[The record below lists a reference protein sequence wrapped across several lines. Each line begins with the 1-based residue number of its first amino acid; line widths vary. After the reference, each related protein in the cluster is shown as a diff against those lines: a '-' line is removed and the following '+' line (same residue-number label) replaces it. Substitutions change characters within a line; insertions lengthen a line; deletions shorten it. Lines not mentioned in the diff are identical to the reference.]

1 MITRIC
7 ARNFRS
13 IGERIELELGAM
25 TVLVGPNA
33 SGKSNVVD
41 ILRFLAE
48 CASGGIDRPVAVRHG
63 LDALRYGNARE
74 PSDVLLEVH
83 IEREQGAG
91 IWGFTLTSA
100 DKYGS
105 LSVKRERAVWF
116 PGKAPDSRT
125 RTRIFEL
132 LEEPEDKW
140 TEEERRTLLGS
151 DTGGTT
157 PTGDT
162 EFSAPQRF
170 VTHKGHHYLQI
181 PSSFGHDASLFPLLA
196 PVALSHFAPLM
207 EELRSVAIYS
217 LFPDVLRA
225 PQHPDPSKPM
235 RTKGSN
241 WASTLRAI
249 ERSTWGA
256 ELVAALGRIALDI
269 DEYRVTEAG
278 GFLIPEFR
286 HGVDVQG
293 RERWHGAAQESDG
306 TLRVAA
312 LLTALFQEPAPALL
326 GFEEPELGVHPGAI
340 SLLYDFLKEASTR
353 GQILLTTHSPEL
365 LDLVP
370 IDDVLVVERR
380 DGATTV
386 ARVEERQRELVRKRL
401 MSTSDLLHAEGLRP
415 EEPAS
420 DG

>member
-1 MITRIC
+1 MITKIS

-33 SGKSNVVD
+33 SGKSNIADV
-41 ILRFLAE
+41 LRFLAE
-48 CASGGIDRPVAVRHG
+48 CASGGLDRPVAVRHG

-74 PSDVLLEVH
+74 STDVLLEVH

-100 DKYGS
+100 DEYGG
-105 LSVKRERAVWF
+105 LCVKRERAVWF

-125 RTRIFEL
+125 RTHIFEL
-132 LEEPEDKW
+132 LDRPEDMW
-140 TEEERRTLLGS
+140 TEEERRTLLGNHTH
-151 DTGGTT
+151 DTT
-157 PTGDT
+157 PNEDA
-162 EFSAPQRF
+162 EFPAPQLF
-170 VTHKGHHYLQI
+170 VTHKGHWYLEV
-181 PSSFGHDASLFPLLA
+181 PSSFRHDPSQIPLLA
-196 PVALSHFAPLM
+196 PAGSSHFAPLM
-207 EELRSVAIYS
+207 EELRRVAIYS

-225 PQHPDPSKPM
+225 PQHPDPSRPM
-235 RTKGSN
+235 STKGSN
-241 WASTLRAI
+241 WASTLRALD
-249 ERSTWGA
+249 RTTWEA
-256 ELVAALGRIALDI
+256 ELVAALGRIASDI

-286 HGVDVQG
+286 HGVDAEG

-340 SLLYDFLKEASTR
+340 PLLFDFLKEASTR
-353 GQILLTTHSPEL
+353 SQILLTTHSPDL

-370 IDDVLVVERR
+370 IDDVRVVERR
-380 DGATTV
+380 NGATTV
-386 ARVEERQRELVRKRL
+386 ARVEERQREIVRKRL

-415 EEPAS
+415 EGSER

>member
-1 MITRIC
+1 MITKIR

-33 SGKSNVVD
+33 SGKSNVADV
-41 ILRFLAE
+41 LRFLAD
-48 CASGGIDRPVAVRHG
+48 CVSSSLASAVAARHG
-63 LDALRYGNARE
+63 FRALRHVDARE
-74 PSDVLLEVH
+74 SSDVIIEVH
-83 IEREQGAG
+83 VQSERGAG
-91 IWGFTLTSA
+91 IWGFTLTSSS
-100 DKYGS
+100 DGDGV
-105 LSVKRERAVWF
+105 LVKGERAVWF
-116 PGKAPDSRT
+116 PDPATPLAVREH
-125 RTRIFEL
+125 RFAL
-132 LEEPEDKW
+132 LERHEDSW
-140 TEEERRTLLGS
+140 TEEERDAIRGS
-151 DTGGTT
+151 VRDTAARAATEPAT
-157 PTGDT
+157 PSYFAAHPGRDVLVLPFIGRR
-162 EFSAPQRF
+162 ELFASAAEWKQ
-170 VTHKGHHYLQI
+170 L
-181 PSSFGHDASLFPLLA
+181 SSFVPF
-196 PVALSHFAPLM
+196 M

-217 LFPDVLRA
+217 LFPDVLRN
-225 PQHPDPSKPM
+225 PQQPDPSKPM
-235 RTKGSN
+235 SAKGSN
-241 WASTLRAI
+241 WASTLRGI
-249 ERSTWGA
+249 ERSSWGA
-256 ELVAALGRIALDI
+256 ELVAALGRIASDI

-286 HGVDVQG
+286 HGVDAQG

-353 GQILLTTHSPEL
+353 SQILLTTHSPDL

-370 IDDVLVVERR
+370 IDDLRVVDRR
-380 DGATTV
+380 AGATTL

-401 MSTSDLLHAEGLRP
+401 MSTSDLLHAEGLRA
-415 EEPAS
+415 EGTAG

>member
-1 MITRIC
+1 MITKVC

-33 SGKSNVVD
+33 SGKSNVADV
-41 ILRFLAE
+41 LRFLAE

-63 LDALRYGNARE
+63 LDALRHGTARE
-74 PSDVLLEVH
+74 STDVLLEVH

-100 DKYGS
+100 DEYGA
-105 LSVKRERAVWF
+105 LCVKSERAVWF
-116 PGKAPDSRT
+116 PGNAPDPRT
-125 RTRIFEL
+125 RTRFFEL
-132 LEEPEDKW
+132 LERPEDMW
-140 TEEERRTLLGS
+140 TEEERRTLLGGH
-151 DTGGTT
+151 TRGTT
-157 PTGDT
+157 PNGDA
-162 EFSAPQRF
+162 ELSAPQHF
-170 VTHKGHHYLQI
+170 VTHKGHHYLQV
-181 PSSFGHDASLFPLLA
+181 PSSFRRDAAQFPLLA
-196 PVALSHFAPLM
+196 PLGHPDFAPLM

-235 RTKGSN
+235 SMKGSN

-249 ERSTWGA
+249 ERSTWGS
-256 ELVAALGRIALDI
+256 ELVAALGRIASDI
-269 DEYRVTEAG
+269 DDYRVTEAG

-286 HGVDVQG
+286 HGLDAQG

-306 TLRVAA
+306 TLRAAA
-312 LLTALFQEPAPALL
+312 LLTALFQEPAPTLL

-340 SLLYDFLKEASTR
+340 PVLVDFLQEASTR
-353 GQILLTTHSPEL
+353 SQVLLTTHSPDL
-365 LDLVP
+365 LDLVS
-370 IDDVLVVERR
+370 IDAIRVVERHN
-380 DGATTV
+380 GATTL

-415 EEPAS
+415 EGSTS

>member
-1 MITRIC
+1 MITKVC

-63 LDALRYGNARE
+63 LDALRHGNPRE
-74 PSDVLLEVH
+74 SSDVLLEVH

-91 IWGFTLTSA
+91 VWGFTLTSA
-100 DKYGS
+100 DEYGS
-105 LSVKRERAVWF
+105 LCVKRERAVWF
-116 PGKAPDSRT
+116 PGKAPEPRVRT
-125 RTRIFEL
+125 HFFEL
-132 LEEPEDKW
+132 IERPEETW
-140 TEEERRTLLGS
+140 TEEERRTFLGS
-151 DTGGTT
+151 HTRGTT
-157 PTGDT
+157 PNGDT
-162 EFSAPQRF
+162 ESSAPQHF
-170 VTHKGHHYLQI
+170 VTHKGNWYLEV
-181 PSSFGHDASLFPLLA
+181 PSSFRHDVSQFALLA
-196 PVALSHFAPLM
+196 PGRLSHFAPLM

-235 RTKGSN
+235 STKGSN
-241 WASTLRAI
+241 WASTLRALQ
-249 ERSTWGA
+249 RSTWGA
-256 ELVAALGRIALDI
+256 ELVAALGRIASDI

-286 HGVDVQG
+286 HGVDAQG

-353 GQILLTTHSPEL
+353 SQILLTTHSPDL

-370 IDDVLVVERR
+370 IDDLRVVDRR
-380 DGATTV
+380 AGATTL

-401 MSTSDLLHAEGLRP
+401 MSTSDLLHAEGLRA
-415 EEPAS
+415 EGTAG

>member
-1 MITRIC
+1 MITKVC

-33 SGKSNVVD
+33 SGKSNVADV
-41 ILRFLAE
+41 LRFLSE
-48 CASGGIDRPVAVRHG
+48 CVTTSLASAVAARHG
-63 LDALRYGNARE
+63 LRALRHGGSWE

-91 IWGFTLTSA
+91 IWGFALTSA
-100 DKYGS
+100 DEYGS
-105 LSVKRERAVWF
+105 LCVKRERAVWF
-116 PGKAPDSRT
+116 PGKAPDPRT
-125 RTRIFEL
+125 RTRFFEL
-132 LEEPEDKW
+132 LERPDM
-140 TEEERRTLLGS
+140 TAEEEWVTLLGS
-151 DTGGTT
+151 HTRGTT
-157 PTGDT
+157 LHGDT
-162 EFSAPQRF
+162 KFSVPPHF
-170 VTHKGHHYLQI
+170 VTLEAHHHLQA
-181 PSSFGHDASLFPLLA
+181 PRLGPVSLTDFTPLMD
-196 PVALSHFAPLM
+196 VAPLM
-207 EELRSVAIYS
+207 EELGSAAIYS
-217 LFPDVLRA
+217 LFPDVLRT

-235 RTKGSN
+235 STRGSN

-249 ERSTWGA
+249 ERATWGS
-256 ELVAALGRIALDI
+256 ELVAALGRIASDI

-286 HGVDVQG
+286 HGFDAQG

-340 SLLYDFLKEASTR
+340 PVLFDFLQEASTR
-353 GQILLTTHSPEL
+353 SQILLTTHSPDL

-370 IDDVLVVERR
+370 IDDIRVVERR
-380 DGATTV
+380 NGATTL

-415 EEPAS
+415 EGSAG

>member
-1 MITRIC
+1 MITRVC

-13 IGERIELELGAM
+13 IGERIELDLGAM

-33 SGKSNVVD
+33 SGKSNVADV
-41 ILRFLAE
+41 LRFLAE
-48 CASGGIDRPVAVRHG
+48 CATASLAGAVAARHG
-63 LDALRYGNARE
+63 SSALRHGGSLER
-74 PSDVLLEVH
+74 SDVLLEVH

-100 DKYGS
+100 DEYGS
-105 LSVKRERAVWF
+105 LCVKRERAVWF
-116 PGKAPDSRT
+116 PGKAPDPGIRA
-125 RTRIFEL
+125 RFFEL
-132 LEEPEDKW
+132 LETPDMRV
-140 TEEERRTLLGS
+140 EEEWSTLLGS
-151 DTGGTT
+151 RTRGTT
-157 PTGDT
+157 PKGAT
-162 EFSAPQRF
+162 EPSVPLHF
-170 VTHKGHHYLQI
+170 VTLEANHHLQV
-181 PSSFGHDASLFPLLA
+181 PLLA
-196 PVALSHFAPLM
+196 PMGLAHFAPLM
-207 EELRSVAIYS
+207 EALRSVAIYS

-235 RTKGSN
+235 STRGSN

-249 ERSTWGA
+249 ERSIWGA
-256 ELVAALGRIALDI
+256 ELVAALGRIAADI

-286 HGVDVQG
+286 HGVDAQG

-312 LLTALFQEPAPALL
+312 LLTALFQEPAPVLL

-340 SLLYDFLKEASTR
+340 PLLFDFLKEASTR
-353 GQILLTTHSPEL
+353 SQILLTTHSPDL

-370 IDDVLVVERR
+370 IDDIRVVERR
-380 DGATTV
+380 HGATTV
-386 ARVEERQRELVRKRL
+386 ARVEERQREIVRRRL

-415 EEPAS
+415 EGSAS